1 MANSAL
7 YVKLDQESFER
18 LRRLSAEERRQPG
31 DQAALLLQKLL
42 LATSEADPRDQRETV
57 AA

>member
-31 DQAALLLQKLL
+31 DQAALLLRQI
-42 LATSEADPRDQRETV
+42 LASLEQRETV

>member
-7 YVKLDQESFER
+7 YVRLDKETYER
-18 LRRLSAEERRQPG
+18 LRRLSAEERRQIG
-31 DQAALLLQKLL
+31 DQAAVLLRKAL
-42 LATSEADPRDQRETV
+42 EALEQNEPV

>member
-7 YVKLDQESFER
+7 YVKLDPESYER
-18 LRRLSAEERRQPG
+18 LRRLSAEQRRQMG
-31 DQAALLLQKLL
+31 DQAALLLKKVLEEL
-42 LATSEADPRDQRETV
+42 DLEV